1 MYLMTSDITHL
12 VKIEMTSEIHQV
24 EVTTKIP
31 LVERMCGELIKYL
44 HSFENLT
51 IRYFTAVKVWTNWSQ
66 R

>member
-44 HSFENLT
+44 PTF
-51 IRYFTAVKVWTNWSQ
+51 F
-66 R
+66 